1 MLTRNRTLLAI
12 WLAAALYAYATI
24 DRGWIPHDEGQF
36 FQTADRLNAGQL
48 PHRDFDEMYTGGL
61 TYVNAL
67 ALRWFGGTFMS
78 MRWVLLG
85 AFVLWVPAVFFLAA
99 RFGSPLMAAG
109 VTALAV
115 LWSVPNYPSP
125 VPSWYNLFLAIFGAA
140 SVVRFLDT
148 RNRRWL
154 FVAGLCGGLSFLV
167 KLVGLYYVAGVLLFL
182 LLREQSD
189 AWEHR
194 RELSSRSRAYSVVV
208 SLGLLAFIGLLT
220 SIVAPAPSLGGFL
233 LFVVPAGAVAA
244 ILLLREWHRPPGTA
258 RDRILALARLVT
270 PLAAGVAIPIGLYFL
285 AFAIA
290 GGWPAL
296 YHGLFV
302 APQERLEFASFPTPQ
317 FSVRRCLPILVLVAI
332 ATTRWRSTRLTRAGM
347 ALVAVLLGAMLV
359 LSASMP
365 SMYNTSWRPVVFVLA
380 IVTAAGV
387 LPLRG
392 PGALTIDQQT
402 RALVIFVAATA
413 SLVQYPFPAP
423 IYFCYVAPLVALAAA
438 AVFTANGRAFHP
450 VASLLLVF
458 YVLFAAFRLAPG
470 FIYRMGRSYEPVT
483 LKSEMAPPRA
493 KGLRVSG
500 DEARMF
506 DRVIDLV
513 KAHAAG
519 RPLYAFPDSPEIYV
533 LAEASYSGRTIYE
546 FLADPP
552 TTDERVLDHLSRND
566 VRVVVVKK
574 NRSFSDP
581 PSAGLV
587 TELRK
592 RYPVG
597 ETVGTFEVR
606 WRE

>member
-1 MLTRNRTLLAI
+1 
-12 WLAAALYAYATI
+12 
-24 DRGWIPHDEGQF
+24 
-36 FQTADRLNAGQL
+36 
-48 PHRDFDEMYTGGL
+48 MYTGGL

-115 LWSVPNYPSP
+115 LWSVPNYPAP
-125 VPSWYNLFLAIFGAA
+125 VPSWYNLFLAVFGAA

-233 LFVVPAGAVAA
+233 LFVVPAGAVAV
-244 ILLLREWHRPPGTA
+244 ILLLREWQRPPGTA
-258 RDRILALARLVT
+258 RDRVLALARLVT
-270 PLAAGVAIPIGLYFL
+270 PFAAGVAIPIGLYFL

-317 FSVRRCLPILVLVAI
+317 FSVRRCLPDPAARRHRHDPLALDASHARRDRARGGPARGDARAFGLHAVDVSHLLA
-332 ATTRWRSTRLTRAGM
+332 SGRLRPGDRD
-347 ALVAVLLGAMLV
+347 GRRCS
-359 LSASMP
+359 SAS
-365 SMYNTSWRPVVFVLA
+365 
-380 IVTAAGV
+380 
-387 LPLRG
+387 
-392 PGALTIDQQT
+392 
-402 RALVIFVAATA
+402 
-413 SLVQYPFPAP
+413 
-423 IYFCYVAPLVALAAA
+423 C
-438 AVFTANGRAFHP
+438 
-450 VASLLLVF
+450 
-458 YVLFAAFRLAPG
+458 
-470 FIYRMGRSYEPVT
+470 
-483 LKSEMAPPRA
+483 
-493 KGLRVSG
+493 
-500 DEARMF
+500 AR
-506 DRVIDLV
+506 R
-513 KAHAAG
+513 
-519 RPLYAFPDSPEIYV
+519 R
-533 LAEASYSGRTIYE
+533 
-546 FLADPP
+546 
-552 TTDERVLDHLSRND
+552 
-566 VRVVVVKK
+566 
-574 NRSFSDP
+574 
-581 PSAGLV
+581 
-587 TELRK
+587 
-592 RYPVG
+592 
-597 ETVGTFEVR
+597 
-606 WRE
+606 

>member
-1 MLTRNRTLLAI
+1 MLTRNRALLAI
-12 WLAAALYAYATI
+12 WLAAALYAYGTI

-67 ALRWFGGTFMS
+67 ALRWFGATFMS
-78 MRWVLLG
+78 TRWVLLG
-85 AFVLWVPAVFFLAA
+85 AFVFWVPAVFFLAA

-115 LWSVPNYPSP
+115 LWSVPNYPAP
-125 VPSWYNLFLAIFGAA
+125 VPSWYNLFLAVFGAA

-194 RELSSRSRAYSVVV
+194 RELSSRSRAYPVVV
-208 SLGLLAFIGLLT
+208 SVGLLAFIGLLT

-233 LFVVPAGAVAA
+233 LFVVPAGVVAV
-244 ILLLREWHRPPGTA
+244 ILLLREWQSPPGTA
-258 RDRILALARLVT
+258 RDRVLALARLVT
-270 PLAAGVAIPIGLYFL
+270 PFAAGVAIPIGLYFL

-317 FSVRRCLPILVLVAI
+317 FSVRRCGPILLLVVIAMTRWRATRLARAGIALVAI
-332 ATTRWRSTRLTRAGM
+332 
-347 ALVAVLLGAMLV
+347 LLGAMLV

-365 SMYNTSWRPVVFVLA
+365 SMYHTSWRPVVFVLA
-380 IVTAAGV
+380 FVTAAGV
-387 LPLRG
+387 LPLRV
-392 PGALTIDQQT
+392 PGGLTIDQQT

-438 AVFTANGRAFHP
+438 AVFTNGRAPHP
-450 VASLLLVF
+450 IASLLLVF
-458 YVLFAAFRLAPG
+458 YVLFAVFRLAPG
-470 FIYRMGRSYEPVT
+470 FIYRMGRSY
-483 LKSEMAPPRA
+483 RA
-493 KGLRVSG
+493 GHAELGDDATAREGPSRVG
-500 DEARMF
+500 
-506 DRVIDLV
+506 
-513 KAHAAG
+513 
-519 RPLYAFPDSPEIYV
+519 
-533 LAEASYSGRTIYE
+533 
-546 FLADPP
+546 
-552 TTDERVLDHLSRND
+552 
-566 VRVVVVKK
+566 
-574 NRSFSDP
+574 
-581 PSAGLV
+581 
-587 TELRK
+587 
-592 RYPVG
+592 
-597 ETVGTFEVR
+597 
-606 WRE
+606 